1 VDYSHEGIMWASL
14 LQERVIS
21 SLADFKLFPVLQ
33 HIISIAVLAIFIG
46 LLMIDDAGV

>member
-1 VDYSHEGIMWASL
+1 MRASCGH
-14 LQERVIS
+14 RRFRNCVIS

-46 LLMIDDAGV
+46 LLMIEDAGA

>member
-1 VDYSHEGIMWASL
+1 MRASCGH
-14 LQERVIS
+14 RRFRNCVS

-46 LLMIDDAGV
+46 LLMIEDAAA